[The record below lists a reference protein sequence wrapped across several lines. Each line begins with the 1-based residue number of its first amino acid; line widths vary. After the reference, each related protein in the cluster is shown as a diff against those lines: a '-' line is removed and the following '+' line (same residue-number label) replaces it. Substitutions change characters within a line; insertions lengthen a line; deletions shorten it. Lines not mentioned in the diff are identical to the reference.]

1 MFFGYIGRFFLP
13 SSQLLD
19 GGVWRSFSLLA
30 SPSVRLVQR
39 DLHPADEKRLL
50 RCLEL
55 LIVAVA
61 SRAAQQLPKTAA
73 NTSNTGRGSGGYFVS
88 DDRDLVGARGERR
101 LDRLDQGFNQ
111 HLSSSLWLL

>member
-1 MFFGYIGRFFLP
+1 MV
-13 SSQLLD
+13 
-19 GGVWRSFSLLA
+19 VWRSFSLLR

-39 DLHPADEKRLL
+39 DLHPADEKLIL
-50 RCLEL
+50 RCLDL

-61 SRAAQQLPKTAA
+61 RRAAQQLPKTAA

-88 DDRDLVGARGERR
+88 DDRDLVGELR

-111 HLSSSLWLL
+111 HLLSSLWLL